1 MAVRTAGPPAGAAAR
16 TRTARAVRVLAAA
29 VVTLLGMSVA
39 CDTSPDK
46 DGGPTGAPSTGNV
59 RSPFTGEYVPRDR
72 PVLAVKLDNA
82 PGARPHSGL
91 AEADLVHVELVEGGV
106 SRLMAVYSARL
117 PRDAGPVRSA
127 RESDLEL
134 LRQFGHSPALAYSGI
149 RSALQERLDRAPL
162 LPLPPS
168 KAPDAYFRSDTHA
181 PPHNLYLRPAT
192 ALRSAEGVSEARE
205 IGFRFG
211 AAPEGGEPEPH
222 RSVRYPAASFGF
234 DWSAGRGRWL
244 VSMDGSPARTPAG
257 TRLAAPTVVVQQ
269 VTVRPSRY
277 RDVAGAVTP
286 YIETVGSGEAT
297 VLRGG
302 KAYGTTWQRR
312 TASDGTTFTLPDGQR
327 MPFARGQVWIVYEAR

>member
-1 MAVRTAGPPAGAAAR
+1 MAAR
-16 TRTARAVRVLAAA
+16 TERPPGGGAARPRRARVIRALAMA
-29 VVTLLGMSVA
+29 VVTLFGMSVA
-39 CDTSPDK
+39 CDTPPDK

-59 RSPFTGEYVPRDR
+59 RSPFTGEHVPRDR

-91 AEADLVHVELVEGGV
+91 AEADLVHVEPVEGGV

-134 LRQFGHSPALAYSGI
+134 LRQFGRPALAYSGI

-162 LPLPPS
+162 FPLPPP
-168 KAPDAYFRSDTHA
+168 KAPDAYFRSPAHV
-181 PPHNLYLRPAT
+181 PPHNLYLHPAT
-192 ALRSAEGVSEARE
+192 ALRSARGASAAHD

-211 AAPEGGEPEPH
+211 AAPEGGEPESH
-222 RSVRYPAASFGF
+222 RSVRYPTARFGF
-234 DWSAGRGRWL
+234 DWSADRGRWL

-257 TRLAAPTVVVQQ
+257 TPLAPATVVVQQ

-286 YIETVGSGEAT
+286 YIETVGSGKAT

-312 TASDGTTFTLPDGQR
+312 TATGGTSFTLPDGQR